1 MNLEQQVGQ
10 CFMVGFEGTSAP
22 PYLLEWLAAG
32 RVGGVILFARNVQSP
47 AQLAA
52 LTQSLHD
59 AAPAPILVS
68 IDQEGG
74 TVARLRGAFTEAP
87 SALALANT
95 DDPHAAETAYRL
107 LGQEMRELGINWDY
121 APVVDLTYNRE
132 NPTVGTRSFGRS
144 AAQVGRFARAA
155 VRGLQGAQVA
165 ACAKHFPGLGNT
177 AIDSHVALPTV
188 DTPLE
193 HMLQY
198 DLEPYRQVIAE
209 GVASIMTTHTRFPA
223 LDAQHPA
230 TVSPVI
236 IRRLLREALGYDG
249 LVTTDCM
256 EMRGIADHYTP
267 AESAIMALLGEVDI
281 VLVSHTRAT
290 QEAAMRGVL
299 EAAQQGRIPLSRI
312 QQANA
317 RRARL
322 LNQIAVRQV
331 DISRVGSPDR
341 RQMMEEIAV
350 RGLSLL
356 KGSLPEMAF
365 DEQVAFV
372 EFASSLESE
381 VMEAGGQTGIRQQLA
396 ALGMQPRYVALRPTG
411 EDPHVAAALAAAQQ
425 AKITVIATRNAHLLP
440 DQAERARQIAAQGHV
455 VVHLCLRNPY
465 DAELFP
471 AETIIAT
478 CGDSQPQIAAALRA
492 LRGDVEIASGLKA
505 DVV

>member
-10 CFMVGFEGTSAP
+10 CFLVGFAGTSAP

-32 RVGGVILFARNVQSP
+32 RVGGVILFARNVESP

-52 LTQSLHD
+52 LTQSLHE
-59 AAPAPILVS
+59 AALAPILIG

-74 TVARLRGAFTEAP
+74 TVARLRGAFTEGPA
-87 SALALANT
+87 AMALANT
-95 DDPHAAETAYRL
+95 GDPHAAETAYRL

-121 APVVDLTYNRE
+121 APVVDLAYNHE

-177 AIDSHVALPTV
+177 AVDSHLALPTV
-188 DTPLE
+188 DVTLE
-193 HMLQY
+193 HLLEH

-209 GVASIMTTHTRFPA
+209 GVASIMTTHTRFPT

-236 IRRLLREALGYDG
+236 VRQLLREALGFDG
-249 LVTTDCM
+249 VVTTDCM

-267 AESAIMALLGEVDI
+267 SESAIMALLGDVDI
-281 VLVSHTRAT
+281 VLVSHTPAT

-299 EAAQQGRIPLSRI
+299 EAVQQGRIPLSRI
-312 QQANA
+312 QQANV

-322 LNQIAVRQV
+322 LAQVVMPHV
-331 DISRVGSPDR
+331 DISRVGSPER
-341 RQMMEEIAV
+341 RRMMEEIAA

-356 KGSLPEMAF
+356 KGRLPAITF
-365 DEQVAFV
+365 DQQVAFV
-372 EFASSLESE
+372 EFASALESE
-381 VMEAGGQTGIRQQLA
+381 VMEAGGQTGIQQQLA
-396 ALGMQPRYVALRPTG
+396 ALGLTPRYVALQPIGDDLRM
-411 EDPHVAAALAAAQQ
+411 EQALAAARE
-425 AKITVIATRNAHLLP
+425 AAITIIATRNAHLLP
-440 DQAERARQIAAQGHV
+440 DQAERARQIAAQART
-455 VVHLCLRNPY
+455 VVHLCLRTPY
-465 DAELFP
+465 DAGLFD
-471 AETIIAT
+471 AAAVLAT
-478 CGDSQPQIAAALRA
+478 CGDGQPQLAAALRA
-492 LRGDVEIASGLKA
+492 LRGDFVVASGLRG
-505 DVV
+505 DIV